1 MQQLVAYRAQRRLT
15 QRALAEMA
23 GVRHGTITR
32 AEKGLSVNVVTMHK
46 IAQALGVTPE
56 AITEFYHQ
64 LRRDHPNPRPT
75 PVAEESQGS

>member
-46 IAQALGVTPE
+46 IAQALGVTPDD
-56 AITEFYHQ
+56 ITEFYHQ
-64 LRRDHPNPRPT
+64 LRRDHPRVPT
-75 PVAEESQGS
+75 TLAEETPAS